1 MKKRLFSAEIVLL
14 NIICLAFMLIYSVS
28 PVMASGLENIVLN
41 DAKQQER
48 ALLDEVDEVSDISY
62 MKARNGHLNY
72 GSIELIK
79 VSATRARILATTQAH
94 HVCPEIWMDIYVDQ
108 YDSEHNEWKQWRS
121 WEYST
126 TNSQHLT
133 KAMEIIVPSG
143 HYYSVRGYHT
153 CKHGLVLETATTMTD
168 GLYIGTTD
176 KPII

>member
-1 MKKRLFSAEIVLL
+1 MKCKLLSTKKLFLIV
-14 NIICLAFMLIYSVS
+14 IFIVIVGTGYAI
-28 PVMASGLENIVLN
+28 PIMASGLENAGLSVT
-41 DAKQQER
+41 DQQVRSLIDDVEQ
-48 ALLDEVDEVSDISY
+48 VSDIQY

-94 HVCPEIWMDIYVDQ
+94 HVCPEIWMDIYIDQ
-108 YDSEHNEWKQWRS
+108 YNREYDEWNQLRY

-143 HYYSVRGYHT
+143 YYYSIRGYHT
-153 CKHGLVLETATTMTD
+153 CKHGTVLETATTMTD

-176 KPII
+176 KPIL